1 MHMLDSNWLVAFAT
15 LLNDSLHDLDD
26 PLSPSARA
34 MLLSV
39 EHRQP
44 ITVSAL
50 ARLLAISQPTATR
63 LTDGLERAGLIH
75 RGAKSDRAVPLT
87 LTAAGRNRAGEIQ
100 AAMQDRA
107 AALLDTLKPAERRAF
122 VAAVA
127 KLLAAGT
134 GSRDAARTICRYCDH
149 AICNA
154 PDCPVDARASELE
167 REGGAE
173 ASAC

>member
-1 MHMLDSNWLVAFAT
+1 MLDANWLVAFTT

-26 PLSPSARA
+26 ALSPSARA

-50 ARLLAISQPTATR
+50 AKVLAISQPTATR
-63 LTDGLERAGLIH
+63 LADGLERAGLMH
-75 RGAKSDRAVPLT
+75 RGAKADRAVPLM
-87 LTAAGRNRAGEIQ
+87 LTAAGRTRAGAVQ
-100 AAMQDRA
+100 AAMQERA
-107 AALLDTLKPAERRAF
+107 AGLLDALTPAERRDF
-122 VAAVA
+122 TGAVA

-134 GSRDAARTICRYCDH
+134 DSRETARTICRYCDH

-167 REGGAE
+167 RPGSTQ
-173 ASAC
+173 ASPC